1 MKALTPEKVK
11 EQAHEMGLHMVEQ
24 SQEQQ
29 NEIKELI
36 EAASVPGF
44 DEDETRTLM
53 TLLSLSDESFEILG
67 PIFFAEFEKGFNDL
81 NNQMLMV
88 QVMNATGHHAED
100 VEEEYEAICQ
110 QIDESTA
117 GHFSQAK
124 RDFLKNLI
132 GLIYNAVSNA
142 EGISRRNIVI
152 PIEKCHPDA
161 KLPAYAHLTDAGMDV
176 YALEDI
182 TIEPGE
188 TKLIPLGIKVAL
200 PLNYELQVR
209 PKSGRCLK
217 TKLRVANTPGTIDS
231 GYRDEIAVIIENID
245 PPIRAIHTDFANSPN
260 DPIPV
265 GAIDFGQSYTIGKGE
280 KFAQLVLSEVPK
292 AIWNEVESVM
302 GIGEDRKGGFGS
314 TGLK

>member
-1 MKALTPEKVK
+1 MSLTPEKVE
-11 EQAHEMGLHMVEQ
+11 EQARELGMHLVEKQNEQ
-24 SQEQQ
+24 S
-29 NEIKELI
+29 NDIKELL
-36 EAASVPGF
+36 EAASAPGF
-44 DEDETRTLM
+44 DEDEMRVLT
-53 TLLSLSDESFEILG
+53 TLLSLPDDQFEILG
-67 PIFFAEFEKGFNDL
+67 PIFMAEFEKSYNDL
-81 NNQMLMV
+81 NTQMLMV
-88 QVMNATGHHAED
+88 QVMNAAGRHAED
-100 VEEEYEAICQ
+100 IEEEYSAICDE
-110 QIDESTA
+110 IDKSGATQ
-117 GHFSQAK
+117 FSRAK

-132 GLIYNAVSNA
+132 GLIYNAVA
-142 EGISRRNIVI
+142 HADGIAKRKIII

-182 TIEPGE
+182 TIKPGE

-200 PLNYELQVR
+200 PFNYELQVR

-245 PPIRAIHTDFANSPN
+245 PPIRAIHTDFATSPN

-280 KFAQLVLSEVPK
+280 KFAQLILSEVPK